1 MRIGVLKRV
10 SLLPPDL
17 GRWDQTE
24 ADGLC
29 AGFFSD
35 ERPLRGAS
43 SLADWRLCGAISR
56 ALLGGRLRGDEGE
69 VTLMPAQGRLTFSKV
84 LVFGLGPSAAMSE
97 AVCRS
102 ACRQMALSTAR
113 MGMRRIAVA
122 PPGRLRDLV
131 SARRALET
139 LLEEMSEGE
148 DRELIVI
155 ESIAGQREM
164 AEALRRLRPAE
175 FLRDAAHG

>member
-1 MRIGVLKRV
+1 MRSAVLKRV

-29 AGFFSD
+29 VAFFSD

-43 SLADWRLCGAISR
+43 GLCDWRLCGAISR
-56 ALLGGRLRGDEGE
+56 ALLGGRMSGDVGE
-69 VTLMPAQGRLTFSKV
+69 VTLMPAMGRLTFSKI
-84 LVFGLGPSAAMSE
+84 LLFGLGPSDAMSD

-102 ACRQMALSTAR
+102 VCRQMAVATAR
-113 MGMRRIAVA
+113 MGWRRVAIA

-131 SARRALET
+131 SAHRALET
-139 LLEEMSEGE
+139 LLEEMNTE
-148 DRELIVI
+148 DDLELIVI

-164 AEALRRLRPAE
+164 AEVLRRLRPAE
-175 FLRDAAHG
+175 FLRDTAHG